1 MDAFR
6 GNNAYDRLSALR
18 QSASLPVS
26 RTSGRGIPRV
36 VIIVS
41 AAVLVIALVA
51 FVLLMRFTPRG
62 EISLPTEVVTEQ
74 IPAPQNSDTLLDG
87 EAYISLAANIGS
99 FPPSLSPGDTVQIV
113 VAPGVNSDGL
123 TRMLDE
129 QAVVR
134 EVQTPTEFGNTYV
147 ITLRAPQSV
156 ATAIIDAEKV
166 HLSIIED
173 IIADGAQQ

>member
-1 MDAFR
+1 MDSFR

-18 QSASLPVS
+18 NNAPASSTGKRGRQLP
-26 RTSGRGIPRV
+26 R
-36 VIIVS
+36 
-41 AAVLVIALVA
+41 AAIFVGAGLVGV
-51 FVLLMRFTPRG
+51 VLLIVVAIMRFTPRA

-134 EVQTPTEFGNTYV
+134 EVLAPTEFGNTYV
-147 ITLRAPQSV
+147 ITLRAPQTV
-156 ATAIIDAEKV
+156 APAIIDAEKV